1 MSVHDVVIIGSGP
14 AGYTA
19 AIYTA
24 RAGLRPLMLTGALTP
39 GGQLMNTTE
48 VENFPGFPE
57 GVLGPDLMD
66 AMRSQAARFGAVF
79 RAEDVVS
86 VAALPEHTDAGDP
99 APSDAPS
106 DAGHA
111 VKALTLASGEVIHA
125 RAVIVTTGSSYRKLG
140 VPGEAAYAGHGV
152 SYCATCDGFFFKDKP
167 IIVVGGGDSAFEE
180 AMYLTRFG
188 SSVTLVHRRDEFR
201 ASAIMVDRA
210 RATDKLTLLT
220 NTVVDAIHGTADA
233 PASVHADAAAAAIT
247 VDAVRPAVVCDAS
260 AIGSASSDT
269 GACVAPSDGSVSVA
283 SAPTVESPVEPSC
296 AGEDDP
302 AQPSRPSLGAFG
314 LRRSALTMLSRP
326 AASPSVSDGVRDAS
340 SDGVTVAP
348 RIGLSAPSTGDAQTA
363 TTDADGL
370 NPRRI
375 LAPSNEGTPI
385 LRSGEGE
392 TSPASFPLSSALAA
406 VTSVTLRDTVTGE
419 TRTVPAAA
427 VFVAIGHA
435 PATAFLGDAVAKDE
449 DGYVLVDG
457 ASTRTSLDGVFA
469 AGDCVDRTYRQA
481 ISAAGMGCRA
491 ALDAQSYLAG

>member
-1 MSVHDVVIIGSGP
+1 MSMHDVVIIGSGP

-48 VENFPGFPE
+48 VENFPGFPD
-57 GVLGPDLMD
+57 GVLGPELMD
-66 AMRSQAARFGAVF
+66 AMRAQAARFGTVF

-86 VAALPEHTDAGDP
+86 VEPIPERTDADAS

-106 DAGHA
+106 DAGHP
-111 VKALTLASGEVIHA
+111 VKAITLSSGEVLHA

-167 IIVVGGGDSAFEE
+167 IVVVGGGDSAFEE

-220 NTVVDAIHGTADA
+220 NTVVEAIHGTTDAPTAVYADA
-233 PASVHADAAAAAIT
+233 STTTAATKADTVNAVHPAIGGAPTIGLTSSSSE
-247 VDAVRPAVVCDAS
+247 AS
-260 AIGSASSDT
+260 AVS
-269 GACVAPSDGSVSVA
+269 SDGSISAVSA
-283 SAPTVESPVEPSC
+283 RTVESPIGRLS
-296 AGEDDP
+296 ADDADP
-302 AQPSRPSLGAFG
+302 TQPSGPTLGSFG
-314 LRRSALTMLSRP
+314 LRRSALTMSRP
-326 AASPSVSDGVRDAS
+326 ATSPSVSNAF
-340 SDGVTVAP
+340 P
-348 RIGLSAPSTGDAQTA
+348 P
-363 TTDADGL
+363 
-370 NPRRI
+370 
-375 LAPSNEGTPI
+375 
-385 LRSGEGE
+385 
-392 TSPASFPLSSALAA
+392 SPAPAS

-427 VFVAIGHA
+427 VFVAIGHT

-469 AGDCVDRTYRQA
+469 AGDCVDRVYRQA
-481 ISAAGMGCRA
+481 VSAAGTGCRA